1 VEKILEINNLRKD
14 YENFSLKDIS
24 FSLDRGYIMGF
35 IGQNGAGKSTTIKA
49 IMNLIKKDNGNI
61 KILGLDNIKH
71 EKDIKERIGFV
82 YDENVFYDE
91 FTADETKRTIAPFY
105 KTWNDSLFKKYLKQF
120 DIDSKMKIKKLS
132 KGTQMKLAIAIALA
146 HDAELLIMDEP
157 TSGLDPINR
166 NELMEILSHTIEDE
180 RKSVFFSTHITSDL
194 DKRADYITFID
205 KGEIVFSSAKDDIL
219 DEYGIVRGPKELMS
233 KELKEMFVGLRESAY
248 GFEGLVKNRK
258 SIVEHI
264 NEKAVIQRPTLEEVM
279 LFSTKEAQ
287 NDISNI

>member
-1 VEKILEINNLRKD
+1 MEKILEINNLRKD
-14 YENFSLKDIS
+14 YGNFSLKDIS

-61 KILGLDNIKH
+61 EILGLDNIKH

-82 YDENVFYDE
+82 YDENVFYEE

-105 KTWNDSLFKKYLKQF
+105 KSWNDSLFKKYLKQF

-132 KGTQMKLAIAIALA
+132 KGTQMKLAIAIALS

-166 NELMEILSHTIEDE
+166 NELMEILSHIIEDE

-258 SIVEHI
+258 VIVEHI
-264 NEKAVIQRPTLEEVM
+264 NEKAVIQRPTLEEIM

-287 NDISNI
+287 NDTSII